1 MTADHSHDPVF
12 AEVRGIVEKIARH
25 RAPSVVGPD
34 TRLAEDYWL
43 DSVEMLDV
51 VIACELAFGV
61 TFDDRTDFEG
71 GSLSTLG
78 TLTELLRSK
87 VAVPRD
93 TA

>member
-1 MTADHSHDPVF
+1 MTADHSRDPLL
-12 AEVRGIVEKIARH
+12 AKVRGIVEKIARH
-25 RAPSVVGPD
+25 RAPCVVGPD

-51 VIACELAFGV
+51 VIACEIAFGV
-61 TFDDRTDFEG
+61 AFDDRTDFES

-87 VAVPRD
+87 LAARKD